1 MSLIT
6 RIYLNLWG
14 VKVGSNLIVHSLPK
28 CHKNQHATIS
38 IGNNVTILNKHKE
51 NLSGNIQKTILV
63 ANQPKANLI
72 IGNNV
77 GISGATLFCSNE
89 IIIED
94 YVQIGAN
101 ARIYDTDFHPV
112 DRLQRRHNDKS
123 AVQTSPVHIC
133 TDVWIGANS
142 TILKGVKIG
151 AGSIIATGSIVT
163 KNVPPDT
170 LVAGVPAQEIRI
182 ISKNKVNKT
191 T

>member
-1 MSLIT
+1 M
-6 RIYLNLWG
+6 
-14 VKVGSNLIVHSLPK
+14 
-28 CHKNQHATIS
+28 
-38 IGNNVTILNKHKE
+38 
-51 NLSGNIQKTILV
+51 SGNIQKTILV

-101 ARIYDTDFHPV
+101 ARIYDTDFHPL
-112 DRLQRRHNDKS
+112 DRLQRRNNNNS

-151 AGSIIATGSIVT
+151 AGSIIATGSVVT
-163 KNVPPDT
+163 KDVPPDT
-170 LVAGVPAQEIRI
+170 LVAGVPAREIRI
-182 ISKNKVNKT
+182 ITKK
-191 T
+191 